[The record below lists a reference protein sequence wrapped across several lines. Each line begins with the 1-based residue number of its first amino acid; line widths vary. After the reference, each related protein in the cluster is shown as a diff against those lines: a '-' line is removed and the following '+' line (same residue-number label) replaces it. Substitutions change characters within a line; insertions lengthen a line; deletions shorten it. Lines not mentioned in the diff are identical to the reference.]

1 MTPSPGRRPN
11 RRHPLRWRGSARHP
25 TGSASTSRLAL
36 RPRQPPK
43 RLRVAYR
50 TSGARAQRYARWT
63 VRSRWWITAAW
74 LLGVVAIVV
83 LGRQVQA
90 GGDGLASAIPLD
102 SPAIQAELRSIQLFG
117 FPLTSRTVVV
127 QRDPKGLSLFTQA
140 EAVLDAIAADQSPQ
154 PRPLLGALPL
164 TNTVRMSGPESET
177 NTAVLTYL
185 FMDPRS
191 SFARQQ
197 AAADRYVAQHL
208 ERPDDHVVGVAGTVP
223 ARAEQAR
230 LITENLSRLE
240 LLTVL
245 AIFVLVGLSFRSLVA
260 PVLALSCAGLAFIA
274 TVQIASLLGGL
285 TGVVA
290 PAELE
295 PLLVALLLG
304 VVTDYTIFYLSAL
317 QSRIAGGLES
327 TEAVEGAVATY
338 TPIVVAAGLT
348 VAAGTAALLAAGSA
362 FFRDFGPAMAL
373 AVLVGLAVSV
383 TLVPALLAIL
393 GRLAFWPRNPAARTP
408 SSRSRPGYVVAVE
421 RWWRRRQVMEHLTNR
436 GFAAWVLVACVAFL
450 VFASIP
456 LLSLRLEVGFTA
468 SLPRDNVVSRASSA
482 ASAGFA
488 PGITSPTT
496 LLLEGRGVTSRL
508 DQLAALQARV
518 ASQPGV
524 AGVLG
529 PAQNIAQREL
539 DIVLAKGGN
548 AARMLVVFDHDPLGA
563 TSIGDLSSLRKRL
576 PSLAEGSG
584 LAGVRISIAGDTAL
598 AEGLVRSTRHDLG
611 RIAVAAV
618 AVNLLLLVVFLRAL
632 VAPLYLLASS
642 ILALAATLGL
652 TVSLF
657 QGILGEEGLTFYVPF
672 AAAVLLVA
680 LGSDYNI
687 FAVGHIW
694 EEAGH
699 RPLQAAIRKAA
710 PESARAITTAGVTL
724 ALSFGM
730 LAVIPLRPFRE
741 IAFAMSL
748 GILVDVLLV
757 RSILMPCLLTVVGE
771 ASGWP
776 GPHLRRETA
785 DERNA
790 LSDRGPSRPQTSRS
804 PQHGL
809 TRGRPT
815 GDGP

>member
-1 MTPSPGRRPN
+1 
-11 RRHPLRWRGSARHP
+11 
-25 TGSASTSRLAL
+25 
-36 RPRQPPK
+36 
-43 RLRVAYR
+43 
-50 TSGARAQRYARWT
+50 
-63 VRSRWWITAAW
+63 
-74 LLGVVAIVV
+74 VVALTV
-83 LGRQVQA
+83 LGRGVEP
-90 GGDGLASAIPLD
+90 GGDGLASVIPPD
-102 SPAIQAELRSIQLFG
+102 SPAIQAELRSIQEFG

-127 QRDPKGLSLFTQA
+127 QRDPGGLSLFTQA
-140 EAVLDAIAADQSPQ
+140 EAVLDAVAANQSPQ

-164 TNTVRMSGPESET
+164 TNTVRVSGFESET
-177 NTAVLTYL
+177 NTTVLTYL
-185 FMDPRS
+185 FMNPRS

-197 AAADRYVAQHL
+197 AAAERYVAENL
-208 ERPDDHVVGVAGTVP
+208 ERQEDHVVGVAGTVP

-230 LITENLSRLE
+230 LVTENLSRLE

-245 AIFVLVGLSFRSLVA
+245 AIFVLVGLSFQSLVA
-260 PVLALSCAGLAFIA
+260 PFLALGCAGLAFVA
-274 TVQIASLLGGL
+274 TVQVSTILGRL
-285 TGVVA
+285 VGVAA

-317 QSRIAGGLES
+317 ESRVARGLD
-327 TEAVEGAVATY
+327 TADAVAGAVAAF

-348 VAAGTAALLAAGSA
+348 VAAGTAALLAADSA
-362 FFRDFGPAMAL
+362 FFRGFGPAMAL

-393 GRLAFWPRNPAARTP
+393 GRLAFWPRRLAGPTAFPVSAPSFVDAVAR
-408 SSRSRPGYVVAVE
+408 R
-421 RWWRRRQVMEHLTNR
+421 WRRLRVIEHLTR
-436 GFAAWVLVACVAFL
+436 RAVAAWVLVACVALL
-450 VFASIP
+450 VLASLP
-456 LLSLRLEVGFTA
+456 LLSMRLEVGFTT
-468 SLPRDNVVSRASSA
+468 SLPRDNPVSRATSA

-488 PGITSPTT
+488 PGINSPTT
-496 LLLEGRGVTSRL
+496 LLLEGHGVTARL
-508 DQLAALQARV
+508 DELAAFQARI

-539 DIVLAKGGN
+539 DIVLASSGG
-548 AARMLVVFDHDPLGA
+548 AARMLVVFDQDPLGA
-563 TSIGDLSSLRKRL
+563 SSIGDLSKLRTRL
-576 PSLAEGSG
+576 PELAERSG
-584 LAGVRISIAGDTAL
+584 LGDVRVSIAGDTAL

-642 ILALAATLGL
+642 ILTLAASLGI
-652 TVSLF
+652 TVWLF
-657 QGILGEEGLTFYVPF
+657 QGVLGEEGLTFYVPF

-694 EEAGH
+694 EEAGEQ
-699 RPLQAAIRKAA
+699 PLISAVRKAA
-710 PESARAITTAGVTL
+710 PASARAIFAAGVTL

-730 LAVIPLRPFRE
+730 LAVMPLRPFRE
-741 IAFAMSL
+741 LAFAMCL

-757 RSILMPCLLTVVGE
+757 RSVMVPCLLTVVGE

-776 GPHLRRETA
+776 GPHLRRQTA
-785 DERNA
+785 AGRDT
-790 LSDRGPSRPQTSRS
+790 LSGHGPSRPETSRARS
-804 PQHGL
+804 EAL
-809 TRGRPT
+809 RRGTSTDER
-815 GDGP
+815 

>member
-1 MTPSPGRRPN
+1 M
-11 RRHPLRWRGSARHP
+11 
-25 TGSASTSRLAL
+25 SASTSRLAL
-36 RPRQPPK
+36 RPRPPRE

-63 VRSRWWITAAW
+63 VRARWWITAAW
-74 LLGVVAIVV
+74 LLGVVGIVV
-83 LGRQVQA
+83 LGRQVPA
-90 GGDGLASAIPLD
+90 GGSDLASAIPLD
-102 SPAIQAELRSIQLFG
+102 SPAIQAELRSIQEFG

-140 EAVLDAIAADQSPQ
+140 EAVLDAVAANQSPQ

-164 TNTVRMSGPESET
+164 TNTVGVSGFESET
-177 NTAVLTYL
+177 NTTVLTYL
-185 FMDPRS
+185 FMNPRS

-197 AAADRYVAQHL
+197 AAAERYVAENL
-208 ERPDDHVVGVAGTVP
+208 ERPEDHVVGVTGTVP

-260 PVLALSCAGLAFIA
+260 PVLALGCAGLAFVA
-274 TVQIASLLGGL
+274 TVQISKILGGL
-285 TGVVA
+285 TGVAA

-317 QSRIAGGLES
+317 ESRIAGGLDS
-327 TEAVEGAVATY
+327 TEAVEGAVASY
-338 TPIVVAAGLT
+338 TPIVVVAGLT

-393 GRLAFWPRNPAARTP
+393 GRLAFWPRKLAAPTRFSVSAP
-408 SSRSRPGYVVAVE
+408 SFVGAVG
-421 RWWRRRQVMEHLTNR
+421 RWWRGLRVMEHLTNR
-436 GFAAWVLVACVAFL
+436 GFAAWVLIACVAFL
-450 VFASIP
+450 VFASLP

-468 SLPRDNVVSRASSA
+468 SLPRDNPVSRASAA
-482 ASAGFA
+482 ASTGFA
-488 PGITSPTT
+488 PGINSPTT
-496 LLLEGRGVTSRL
+496 LLLEGRDVTSRL
-508 DQLAALQARV
+508 GQLAALQARV

-529 PAQNIAQREL
+529 PAHNIAQKEL
-539 DIVLAKGGN
+539 DIVLAKGGD

-563 TSIGDLSSLRKRL
+563 TAIGDLSTLRARL
-576 PSLAEGSG
+576 PDLTERSG
-584 LAGVRISIAGDTAL
+584 LDGVQISIAGDTAL

-611 RIAVAAV
+611 RIAVAAI
-618 AVNLLLLVVFLRAL
+618 AVNLLLLVIFLRAL

-642 ILALAATLGL
+642 ILTLAATLGL
-652 TVSLF
+652 TVWLF

-699 RPLQAAIRKAA
+699 QPLKAAIRKAA
-710 PESARAITTAGVTL
+710 PESARAITAAGATL

-776 GPHLRRETA
+776 GPHLRRETTDA
-785 DERNA
+785 RDA
-790 LSDRGPSRPQTSRS
+790 LLDHGPSRPQTSRS
-804 PQHGL
+804 RLQGL
-809 TRGRPT
+809 KRGGPT
-815 GDGP
+815 GNGT